1 MLKLPVVSNLRQA
14 DIILGGIFLLGKI
27 AGNKNVIFSGHGA
40 PIMPAVEHII
50 HKPEENTA
58 YLNIGKLN
66 IPTVTAEHG
75 VQNTTSA
82 VNEYF

>member
-1 MLKLPVVSNLRQA
+1 
-14 DIILGGIFLLGKI
+14 
-27 AGNKNVIFSGHGA
+27 
-40 PIMPAVEHII
+40 MPAVEHII

-75 VQNTTSA
+75 VQSITSA
-82 VNEYF
+82 VNEHF